1 MGLKAKLKSAFLRDK
16 IDTSTFVVSVGLL
29 VAGTQGCIDIT
40 QWFAGFLVLSIV
52 GFFGRNF
59 RDQ

>member
-1 MGLKAKLKSAFLRDK
+1 MGLEAKLSAAFSRDK

-29 VAGTQGCIDIT
+29 VAGTQGTIDVG
-40 QWFAGFLVLSIV
+40 QWFAAFLVLSIV

-59 RDQ
+59 REQ